1 MSAIESETG
10 RPRGFATP
18 TGKAE
23 IWVTIFKQLGRDPL
37 PFYVEPWE
45 SPLAQPELAKDYP
58 LILNTGGRFRPQFHS
73 ELRQWGM
80 GMRER

>member
-73 ELRQWGM
+73 ELRRWGM